1 MKIKKL
7 KLNLVVSAFCFLLVQ
22 PQVWAFDASIL
33 QRSDVNAFDRLAM
46 FPFSESLDVTS
57 KVFTYAALLSPSLL
71 VATPKSEWFSIGIQY
86 AESVALTFGLKEAGK
101 LLITRNRPYM
111 YFDNFPQNKVDN
123 GDFEQ
128 SIPSGHSA
136 MAFTGATFTSVMFTQ
151 YFPASTWKIPVI
163 AGSYTLATTAAI
175 LRNASG
181 NHFVTD
187 IIAGASIGVFS
198 GFIVPFLHTLDFAQT
213 KKPAQ
218 SSKTPQSKHPK
229 SSGIQNLSFGIV
241 PAGFIVGIEF

>member
-1 MKIKKL
+1 MKGRDL
-7 KLNLVVSAFCFLLVQ
+7 RARLVVTAFCFLLVQ
-22 PQVWAFDASIL
+22 PQMWAFDASVL
-33 QRSDVNAFDRLAM
+33 ERSNVNAFDRLAM

-57 KVFTYAALLSPSLL
+57 KVFTYAALLSPSVLT
-71 VATPKSEWFSIGIQY
+71 ATPQSEWLYIGIQY
-86 AESVALTFGLKEAGK
+86 AESVVLTFGLKEVGK

-111 YFDNFPQNKVDN
+111 YFDDYPQSKVDN

-151 YFPASTWKIPVI
+151 YFPASKWKIPVI
-163 AGSYTLATTAAI
+163 AGSYTLATTAAL

-181 NHFVTD
+181 NHFLTD
-187 IIAGASIGVFS
+187 IIAGASIGAFS
-198 GFIVPFLHTLDFAQT
+198 GFIVPYLHTLDFAHA
-213 KKPAQ
+213 KKSSQ
-218 SSKTPQSKHPK
+218 SSKTPQQKQPK
-229 SSGIQNLSFGIV
+229 PSEIQNLTFGII